1 MAPAGVMSMSGFQ
14 NLSSLPGLV
23 AFETKSCCEPS
34 LDDTVHAQADEPAT
48 RGTIFTR
55 FFFIMIVHP

>member
-23 AFETKSCCEPS
+23 AFETKSYCEPS
-34 LDDTVHAQADEPAT
+34 LEDPVQAQEDEPAT
-48 RGTIFTR
+48 RGTIFIR
-55 FFFIMIVHP
+55 FFFMIVHP